1 MIVMLLLAAVL
12 IIGIAIAVPISYSIA
27 VSGAFYL
34 LVEST
39 LPVLVIAQRMV
50 VGVDSFTL
58 LAIPLFLLA
67 GALMAEGDITPRIM
81 RFASSMVGH
90 IRGGMA
96 MVMVVSCMFFG
107 AISGSGV
114 ADVAAIGSIML
125 PAMKGQSYKP
135 AFSASLLGC
144 GGALATIIPP
154 SIVMVVLGVTMG
166 ASIGKLFIAGFI
178 PGILSGGGLMLVSY
192 YFAKKENYPRLP
204 KADARE
210 KWEAFKGAFL
220 PMVTP
225 AIIIVG
231 ILEGIFTATEA
242 GAVAAFYA
250 LILSKYVYK
259 KLSWRRF
266 FEICLEVGKTSAVV
280 LFIIS
285 AASLFGWVLTSQNI
299 PQKIAEVILGI
310 SDNYWAVLIFFNLLL
325 LILGTF
331 METTAIILIIIPI
344 FMPIMTQIGVDPI
357 HLGVM
362 VCVNMAIGANT
373 PPLGVDLMTACK
385 VADIP
390 YEDSFR
396 YIPYFLTSMFIVL
409 VLVIIFPGL
418 STWLPNMWVTSAG
431 A

>member
-50 VGVDSFTL
+50 VGVDFTL

-418 STWLPNMWVTSAG
+418 STWLPNMLVTSAG

>member
-1 MIVMLLLAAVL
+1 MPILAVSL
-12 IIGIAIAVPISYSIA
+12 IIAILIAIPISYSIA
-27 VSGAFYL
+27 ISGTLYL
-34 LVEST
+34 LWEST
-39 LPVLVIAQRMV
+39 LPLLVIAQRMV

-67 GALMAEGDITPRIM
+67 GALMAEGDITPRIK

-125 PAMKGQSYKP
+125 PAMKDQKYRP

-144 GGALATIIPP
+144 AGALATIIPP
-154 SIVMVVLGVTMG
+154 SIVMVILGVTMG
-166 ASIGKLFIAGFI
+166 TSIGKLFLAGFI
-178 PGILSGGGLMLVSY
+178 PGILAGGSLMAISY
-192 YFAKKENYPRLP
+192 YFASKENYPRLP
-204 KADARE
+204 KADWRE
-210 KWEAFKGAFL
+210 RLEAFKGAFL

-231 ILEGIFTATEA
+231 ILKGIFTATEA
-242 GAVAAFYA
+242 GAVAALYA

-259 KLSWRRF
+259 KLSWHRF
-266 FEICLEVGKTSAVV
+266 FEICLEVARISAVV
-280 LFIIS
+280 LFIIA
-285 AASLFGWVLTSQNI
+285 AASLFGWILTSQDI
-299 PQKIAEVILGI
+299 PQKLAQAILSV
-310 SDNYWAVLIFFNLLL
+310 SDNYWAVLLFFNLMLL
-325 LILGTF
+325 ALGTF
-331 METTAIILIIIPI
+331 METTAIILIVIPI
-344 FMPIMTQIGVDPI
+344 FMPVMTQIGVDPI

-385 VADIP
+385 VANIP
-390 YEDSFR
+390 YENSFR
-396 YIPYFLTSMFIVL
+396 YIFFFLAAMTL
-409 VLVIIFPGL
+409 VLMLIIGIPEL
-418 STWLPNMWVTSAG
+418 STWLPNLLIAE
-431 A
+431 

>member
-1 MIVMLLLAAVL
+1 
-12 IIGIAIAVPISYSIA
+12 
-27 VSGAFYL
+27 
-34 LVEST
+34 
-39 LPVLVIAQRMV
+39 
-50 VGVDSFTL
+50 
-58 LAIPLFLLA
+58 
-67 GALMAEGDITPRIM
+67 
-81 RFASSMVGH
+81 MVGH

-125 PAMKGQSYKP
+125 PAMKEQKYRP

-154 SIVMVVLGVTMG
+154 SIVMVILGVTMG
-166 ASIGKLFIAGFI
+166 TSIGKLFIAGFI
-178 PGILSGGGLMLVSY
+178 PGIMAGGSLMAISY
-192 YFAKKENYPRLP
+192 YFAAKENYPRLP

-231 ILEGIFTATEA
+231 ILQGILFTATEA
-242 GAVAAFYA
+242 GGVADFYA
-250 LILSKYVYK
+250 LILILSKYVYH

-266 FEICLEVGKTSAVV
+266 FEICMEVAKTSAVV

-285 AASLFGWVLTSQNI
+285 AASLFGWILTSQDI
-299 PQKIAEVILGI
+299 PQKIAAAIL
-310 SDNYWAVLIFFNLLL
+310 SVSNNYWMVLIFFNLMLL
-325 LILGTF
+325 VLGTF
-331 METTAIILIIIPI
+331 METMAIILIVIPI

-362 VCVNMAIGANT
+362 VCLNMAIGANT

-385 VADIP
+385 VADIA

-396 YIPYFLTSMFIVL
+396 YIFFFLTAMTIVL
-409 VLVIIFPGL
+409 ILIIAFPAL
-418 STWLPNMWVTSAG
+418 STWLPNMVVVSSG

>member
-1 MIVMLLLAAVL
+1 M
-12 IIGIAIAVPISYSIA
+12 
-27 VSGAFYL
+27 
-34 LVEST
+34 
-39 LPVLVIAQRMV
+39 
-50 VGVDSFTL
+50 
-58 LAIPLFLLA
+58 
-67 GALMAEGDITPRIM
+67 
-81 RFASSMVGH
+81 
-90 IRGGMA
+90 
-96 MVMVVSCMFFG
+96 
-107 AISGSGV
+107 
-114 ADVAAIGSIML
+114 
-125 PAMKGQSYKP
+125 
-135 AFSASLLGC
+135 
-144 GGALATIIPP
+144 
-154 SIVMVVLGVTMG
+154 
-166 ASIGKLFIAGFI
+166 
-178 PGILSGGGLMLVSY
+178 
-192 YFAKKENYPRLP
+192 
-204 KADARE
+204 
-210 KWEAFKGAFL
+210 
-220 PMVTP
+220 TP

-418 STWLPNMWVTSAG
+418 STWLPNMLVTSAG

>member
-1 MIVMLLLAAVL
+1 MLTLAATLL
-12 IIGIAIAVPISYSIA
+12 ISIAIGVPVSYAIAIS
-27 VSGAFYL
+27 GTCYL
-34 LVEST
+34 LFESA

-58 LAIPLFLLA
+58 LAIPLFVLA
-67 GALMAEGDITPRIM
+67 GSLMAEGEITPKIM
-81 RFASSMVGH
+81 RFASSLVGH

-114 ADVAAIGSIML
+114 ADVVAIGSIML
-125 PAMKGQSYKP
+125 PAMKEQKYKP

-144 GGALATIIPP
+144 AGSLGTIIPP

-166 ASIGKLFIAGFI
+166 TSIGKLFKAGFI
-178 PGILSGGGLMLVSY
+178 PGIMAGGSLMAISY
-192 YFAKKENYPRLP
+192 YFSRKEDYPKLP
-204 KADARE
+204 RADWKER
-210 KWEAFKGAFL
+210 WEAFKGAFL
-220 PMVTP
+220 PLVTP
-225 AIIIVG
+225 GIIIVG

-242 GAVAAFYA
+242 GAVAALYA
-250 LILSKYVYK
+250 LVLSKYVYHK
-259 KLSWRRF
+259 ITWKRF
-266 FEICLEVGKTSAVV
+266 FTICLETAKTSAVI
-280 LFIIS
+280 LFIIA
-285 AASLFGWVLTSQNI
+285 AASLFGWILTAEDI
-299 PQKIAEVILGI
+299 PQKLAAAILSI
-310 SDNYWAVLIFFNLLL
+310 SDNYWMILLFFNILL

-344 FMPIMTQIGVDPI
+344 FMPIMQRIGVDPI

-396 YIPYFLTSMFIVL
+396 YIFAFIGAMTL
-409 VLVIIFPGL
+409 ILILIIAFPAL
-418 STWLPNMWVTSAG
+418 STYIPNLVVSG
-431 A
+431 VE

>member
-1 MIVMLLLAAVL
+1 MFILVSVL
-12 IIGIAIAVPISYSIA
+12 IIGILIAVPISYSIA
-27 VSGAFYL
+27 ISGTLYL
-34 LVEST
+34 LFEST

-50 VGVDSFTL
+50 VGADSFTL

-125 PAMKGQSYKP
+125 PAMKEQKYRP

-154 SIVMVVLGVTMG
+154 SIVMVILGVTMG
-166 ASIGKLFIAGFI
+166 TSIGKLFIAGFI
-178 PGILSGGGLMLVSY
+178 PGIMAGGSLMAISY
-192 YFAKKENYPRLP
+192 YFASKENYPRLP

-231 ILEGIFTATEA
+231 ILQGIFTATEA
-242 GAVAAFYA
+242 GGVAAFYA
-250 LILSKYVYK
+250 LILSK
-259 KLSWRRF
+259 
-266 FEICLEVGKTSAVV
+266 
-280 LFIIS
+280 
-285 AASLFGWVLTSQNI
+285 
-299 PQKIAEVILGI
+299 
-310 SDNYWAVLIFFNLLL
+310 
-325 LILGTF
+325 
-331 METTAIILIIIPI
+331 
-344 FMPIMTQIGVDPI
+344 
-357 HLGVM
+357 
-362 VCVNMAIGANT
+362 
-373 PPLGVDLMTACK
+373 
-385 VADIP
+385 
-390 YEDSFR
+390 
-396 YIPYFLTSMFIVL
+396 
-409 VLVIIFPGL
+409 
-418 STWLPNMWVTSAG
+418 
-431 A
+431 

>member
-1 MIVMLLLAAVL
+1 MLILAIALISGVLLA
-12 IIGIAIAVPISYSIA
+12 IPISYAIA
-27 VSGAFYL
+27 VSGACYL
-34 LVEST
+34 LWEST

-81 RFASSMVGH
+81 RFASAMVGH

-125 PAMKGQSYKP
+125 PAMKDQKYRP

-144 GGALATIIPP
+144 AGALGTIIPP
-154 SIVMVVLGVTMG
+154 SIVMVILGVTMG
-166 ASIGKLFIAGFI
+166 TSIGKLFIAGFI
-178 PGILSGGGLMLVSY
+178 PGILAGGALMVVAY
-192 YFAKKENYPRLP
+192 YFARKENYPRLP
-204 KADARE
+204 KASVRE
-210 KWEAFKGAFL
+210 KWEAFCGAFL
-220 PMVTP
+220 PMLTP

-231 ILEGIFTATEA
+231 ILKGIFTATEA

-250 LILSKYVYK
+250 LILSKYYYR
-259 KLSWRRF
+259 KLTWKRF
-266 FEICLEVGKTSAVV
+266 FRICLEVGKTSAVV

-285 AASLFGWVLTSQNI
+285 AASLFGWILTSQDI
-299 PQKIAEVILGI
+299 PQKIAAAILSI
-310 SDNYWAVLIFFNLLL
+310 SNNYWMVLIFFNIML

-331 METTAIILIIIPI
+331 METTAIILIVIPI

-390 YEDSFR
+390 YEHSFR
-396 YIPYFLTSMFIVL
+396 YIGYFIGVMLVVL
-409 VLVIIFPGL
+409 ILIIAFPSL
-418 STWLPNMWVTSAG
+418 ATYLPNLVVTSAI
-431 A
+431 